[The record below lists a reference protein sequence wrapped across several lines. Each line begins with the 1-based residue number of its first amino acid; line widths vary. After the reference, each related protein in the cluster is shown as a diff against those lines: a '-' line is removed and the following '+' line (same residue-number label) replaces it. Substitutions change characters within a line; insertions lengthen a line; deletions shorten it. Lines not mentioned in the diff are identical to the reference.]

1 MSDCR
6 DCAARQKHIAANPDT
21 LMLPLCY
28 DHQQTQKRKRPKVT
42 ATLSREAHGELKA
55 MAKEDGLSMSRCVD
69 LLIRAEYRRR
79 QRPPGW
85 GS

>member
-1 MSDCR
+1 MSDCTM
-6 DCAARQKHIAANPDT
+6 CAERRTMIARNPNT
-21 LMLPLCY
+21 ALRPLCIK
-28 DHQQTQKRKRPKVT
+28 HQQQEREYPQMT

-55 MAKEDGLSMSRCVD
+55 MAKADGHSMSRMMD
-69 LLIRAEYRRR
+69 LLIRAEHRRR